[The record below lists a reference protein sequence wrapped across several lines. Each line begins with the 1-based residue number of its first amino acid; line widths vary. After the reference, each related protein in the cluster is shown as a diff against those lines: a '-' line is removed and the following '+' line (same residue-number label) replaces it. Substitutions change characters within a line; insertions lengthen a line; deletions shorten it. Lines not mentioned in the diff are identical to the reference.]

1 MLSSGLKSEI
11 WRLVFIL
18 IACTVVGGLSNQFL
32 LFMTA
37 GLSACLLRLLL
48 KIHQLLSW
56 THRTRLTRASTRPPI
71 SNLWRDAVYDVEW
84 LLSRHEKEK
93 QRLAALVNRVQQMA
107 TALQDA
113 VILVDT
119 RGNMEWWNTAAQQ
132 MFDFRE
138 TDARHRITNLIR
150 LPAFIRYFEN
160 HDYSTPLALTL
171 SRRQARVEVQVHA
184 FGDGE
189 RLVLARDITRLF
201 KLEQMRK
208 DFVANVSHELRTP
221 LTVIQGYV
229 ETLVDTP
236 STAPGMHKALV
247 QMDAQCKRMN
257 ILINDLITLS
267 KLETDQRE
275 IYKTPVRLAPLIA
288 TIAQDARDVSGEKQH
303 KINVTG
309 DPKLAILGNEREL
322 HSAISNLVVNAI
334 NYSNAGGS
342 IFIHYEKSQ
351 FEATIQV
358 RDTGIGIEQHHLARL
373 TERFYRV
380 DAGRSVAS
388 GGTGLGLAIVKHVL
402 LRHNAE
408 LTVVSK
414 PGEGSQFTCHF
425 PLSVVRE
432 VTPAR

>member
-1 MLSSGLKSEI
+1 MFSSGLKSET

-18 IACTVVGGLSNQFL
+18 IVCAVTGGLSGHFL
-32 LFMTA
+32 LFITA
-37 GLSACLLRLLL
+37 GLSVCLLRLLL

-56 THRTRLTRASTRPPI
+56 THRTRLNRASTQAPV
-71 SNLWRDAVYDVEW
+71 STLWRDAVYDIEW

-93 QRLAALVNRVQQMA
+93 ERLTGLVNRVQQMA

-113 VILVDT
+113 VILVDA
-119 RGNMEWWNTAAQQ
+119 RGHMAWWNTAAQY
-132 MFDFRE
+132 MFDLRE
-138 TDARHRITNLIR
+138 SDIRHKITNLIR
-150 LPAFIRYFEN
+150 LPPFIQYFEDQ
-160 HDYSTPLALTL
+160 DYTMPLALTL
-171 SRRQARVEVQVHA
+171 SRRPTRVEFQVHK
-184 FGDGE
+184 FGEGE
-189 RLVLARDITRLF
+189 RLVMARDVTRLF

-229 ETLVDTP
+229 ETLTDMP
-236 STAPGMHKALV
+236 STTPGMHKAFN
-247 QMDAQCKRMN
+247 QMDNQCKRMS

-267 KLETDQRE
+267 RLETDQRE
-275 IYKTPVRLAPLIA
+275 IYTTPVPIAPLIA
-288 TIAQDARDVSGEKQH
+288 TIVQDARSLSGDKQH
-303 KINVTG
+303 AIKVTG
-309 DPKLAILGNEREL
+309 RPGLAILGNEREL

-342 IFIHYEKSQ
+342 VFIDYDRNQ
-351 FEATIQV
+351 FGATIRV
-358 RDTGIGIEQHHLARL
+358 RDTGIGIEQQHLARL

-380 DAGRSVAS
+380 DPSRSVAS

-425 PLSVVRE
+425 PLSVVRD
-432 VTPAR
+432 VASTS